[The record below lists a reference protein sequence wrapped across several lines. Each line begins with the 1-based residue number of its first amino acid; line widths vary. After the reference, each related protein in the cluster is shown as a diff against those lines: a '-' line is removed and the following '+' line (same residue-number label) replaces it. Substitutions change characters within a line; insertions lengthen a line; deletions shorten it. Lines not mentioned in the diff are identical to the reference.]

1 MSSGW
6 GVLPLRIVV
15 GLVFVVH
22 GAQKLFGFGLAGT
35 AGFLGSLGIPLPT
48 VAAAA
53 LIAVELLGGL
63 ALLLGA
69 GTRIV
74 AAALAADML
83 VAILTVHVRGRILR
97 PGRDRVRADPVRR
110 LPRAGGARRG
120 PVLDRRGER
129 ARELGG
135 RGDMTCRADP
145 ALIVCLTAG

>member
-1 MSSGW
+1 MGSRW

-22 GAQKLFGFGLAGT
+22 GAQKLFVFGLAGT
-35 AGFLGSLGIPLPT
+35 AGFLGSLGVPLPR

-74 AAALAADML
+74 AAVLAADML
-83 VAILTVHVRGRILR
+83 VAILTVHVRGGFFVPDGIEFVLTLL
-97 PGRDRVRADPVRR
+97 GACLALVG
-110 LPRAGGARRG
+110 LGAGPCSVDGARG
-120 PVLDRRGER
+120 
-129 ARELGG
+129 RES
-135 RGDMTCRADP
+135 
-145 ALIVCLTAG
+145 

>member
-1 MSSGW
+1 MGSRW

-63 ALLLGA
+63 ALFLGA

-74 AAALAADML
+74 AAVLAADML
-83 VAILTVHVRGRILR
+83 GAILTVHLRGGFFVPDGVEFVLTLL
-97 PGRDRVRADPVRR
+97 GVCVALVG
-110 LPRAGGARRG
+110 LGAGPWSVDAARRRDG
-120 PVLDRRGER
+120 
-129 ARELGG
+129 
-135 RGDMTCRADP
+135 
-145 ALIVCLTAG
+145 

>member
-1 MSSGW
+1 MGSRW

-22 GAQKLFGFGLAGT
+22 GAQKLFVFGLAGT
-35 AGFLGSLGIPLPT
+35 AEFLGSLGIPLPR

-74 AAALAADML
+74 AAVLAADML
-83 VAILTVHVRGRILR
+83 VAILTVHVRGGFFVPDGIEFVLTLL
-97 PGRDRVRADPVRR
+97 GACLALVG
-110 LPRAGGARRG
+110 LGAGPCSVDGARG
-120 PVLDRRGER
+120 
-129 ARELGG
+129 RES
-135 RGDMTCRADP
+135 
-145 ALIVCLTAG
+145 